1 LEQNLVIRILLV
13 VVGLLLFGSTIYD
26 GFVSGWAMDFF
37 SFSNVFAIFAGI
49 VLILIGIFA
58 KEFGRKK

>member
-1 LEQNLVIRILLV
+1 

-26 GFVSGWAMDFF
+26 GFASGWAMDFF
-37 SFSNVFAIFAGI
+37 SVSNVFAIFAGI